1 MTASALRDCEL
12 LMVTALRASSL
23 PSVLGGL
30 AVLASFARIPKIRN
44 HSFLL
49 LLGIVACDSVVSIGY
64 FFPVPEDRTWQCRL
78 QGW

>member
-1 MTASALRDCEL
+1 
-12 LMVTALRASSL
+12 
-23 PSVLGGL
+23 
-30 AVLASFARIPKIRN
+30 VLASFARIPKIRN

-49 LLGIVACDSVVSIGY
+49 LLGIVACDSVMSIGY